1 MCYAYDLIQCM
12 RVTLVCQYSIP
23 YPQSVA
29 GLGIQLSTLPIL
41 NGGLTPVLTN
51 HADSQVFARGLGGST
66 LVFRRWFD
74 DEQGKSNSEEPLTS
88 P

>member
-1 MCYAYDLIQCM
+1 MYARDTGM
-12 RVTLVCQYSIP
+12 STLHSLSTV
-23 YPQSVA
+23 VA
-29 GLGIQLSTLPIL
+29 GLGIQLSPLPIL
-41 NGGLTPVLTN
+41 NGGLMPVLTN